1 MSNNK
6 ENFISLLEKYENNVV
21 VPIIQRGYAQG
32 RKTHKVR
39 KIREDFLDVII
50 DFLSNDK
57 EELILDYIY
66 GVEDNDV
73 FYLLDGQQRL
83 TTLFLFHWYFNFN
96 DEILKRFTYETRN
109 SSKNFISFL
118 LSIKR
123 EEIKLKSNENLSDKL
138 KDNIKFLNFWEK
150 DTTVKGMLQVI
161 DDIHEKVK
169 NKKDINSSKLNRIQ
183 FYYEYI
189 KGDPDDL
196 YIKMNSRGKQLTD
209 FEIFKSKLE
218 SFLDGKIDD
227 DLLREFREKI
237 DTTWSNFFWEFVK
250 DNKNPEIDSLFKNFF
265 DFVFGMLYSEQCE
278 YIKEKNEKI
287 GVHLKDFF
295 NLFVKKTDEKMLKY
309 IDDSKNFV
317 LECNIK
323 FIINILD
330 IFYKLKPE
338 KNIELFNNIFCI
350 YDRNIYNDKISTFE
364 ENINIFD
371 KKNEDIILLKINNYD
386 LKYQILLFS
395 FFIVL
400 NKIYEEENYKESEN
414 IDSIIEKI
422 KDYTDT
428 LRFIRNFIFIY
439 YEHIGNDDE
448 LKFQISFIKSFIEN
462 GEIALKPYD
471 NNNQEILK
479 IIVESEKNKL
489 NILKSCNQNIRKRIY
504 VCENNIFLQGN
515 INFILDYLVSSECN
529 DNIVGIINHIFTEDG
544 FNNEN
549 ENENYLIHRAMLS
562 FISKQQIISKGIID
576 TSKMYKDYNI
586 WNNKENNKKGFINFI
601 KDISKKINDKNI
613 KEDIKKS
620 INEICQNIIDNPEKY
635 MKDENDFRYLLIKD
649 AKDGD
654 GNITNLF
661 KYSNNKKLINNILY
675 HKKNVNIYDIL
686 LNTNIYKILKRI
698 QKHNREFNFY
708 VFHPDNSIEES
719 NDWYYLRY
727 NNGEILYLYSYL
739 MFAYK
744 LEKNDCY
751 IGFLILKNIMYI
763 GIIYDDNKKNNK
775 MEEKITKK
783 FGEHWIH
790 KRYISYKCFV
800 LHYYDIFNNTID
812 DEESN
817 LTYDKLYKSLNSM
830 IKELSEIKTFIEE
843 L

>member
-6 ENFISLLEKYENNVV
+6 ENFISLLEKYKNNVV

-123 EEIKLKSNENLSDKL
+123 EEIKLKSNENLSYKL

-150 DTTVKGMLQVI
+150 DITVQGMLQVI
-161 DDIHEKVK
+161 DVIHEKVK
-169 NKKDINSSKLNRIQ
+169 NKKNINSSKLNNIQ
-183 FYYEYI
+183 FYCEYI

-227 DLLREFREKI
+227 NLLREFREKI

-250 DNKNPEIDSLFKNFF
+250 DNENPEIDRLFKNFF
-265 DFVFGMLYSEQCE
+265 DFVFRMLYAGQYE
-278 YIKEKNEKI
+278 YVKEKNEKI
-287 GVHLKDFF
+287 GVYLKDFF
-295 NLFVKKTDEKMLKY
+295 NLFVKKTDEKILKY
-309 IDDSKNFV
+309 IDDSKNFM

-323 FIINILD
+323 FIVNILD
-330 IFYKLKPE
+330 IFYKLKS
-338 KNIELFNNIFCI
+338 NRTIELFNKIFCI
-350 YDRNIYNDKISTFE
+350 YDGNIYNDKISTFE

-371 KKNEDIILLKINNYD
+371 RKDEDIILLKINNYD

-395 FFIVL
+395 FFIIL
-400 NKIYEEENYKESEN
+400 NKIYEEENYKASEN
-414 IDSIIEKI
+414 IDSIIERI
-422 KDYTDT
+422 KDYTDI

-489 NILKSCNQNIRKRIY
+489 NILKSNNENIRKRIY
-504 VCENNIFLQGN
+504 ACENNIFLQGN
-515 INFILDYLVSSECN
+515 IDFLL
-529 DNIVGIINHIFTEDG
+529 DNIDNENIVDVVDYIFTKDG
-544 FNNEN
+544 F
-549 ENENYLIHRAMLS
+549 
-562 FISKQQIISKGIID
+562 
-576 TSKMYKDYNI
+576 
-586 WNNKENNKKGFINFI
+586 NKENNYLVHRAISIYIKDNFILFKDIDNQRTLINDNKYKKNKCLSNFIN
-601 KDISKKINDKNI
+601 DLLVNI
-613 KEDIKKS
+613 KNDQVVDYIRLLTNM
-620 INEICQNIIDNPEKY
+620 INEFS
-635 MKDENDFRYLLIKD
+635 DENDFRFYIIKELQYE
-649 AKDGD
+649 D
-654 GNITNLF
+654 GNKNIVNISLYHDNYIKNNSSIDSQYIYYYNNRVSCWDISLSDKIYTIFDLF
-661 KYSNNKKLINNILY
+661 KDKIDKEFELYYLYYPYKKGEYYDEKLDCKRILRYGDKKLLYCYQWVTLAKEIEIAGEEVLVGFTTDGYCLECGLRKKIPYKDKKKTSKVLTKIEQKIDIKKYDKCDNDFHWYYYKYFDTCDNIS
-675 HKKNVNIYDIL
+675 L
-686 LNTNIYKILKRI
+686 LEKEYKILKSVI
-698 QKHNREFNFY
+698 DAF
-708 VFHPDNSIEES
+708 P
-719 NDWYYLRY
+719 
-727 NNGEILYLYSYL
+727 
-739 MFAYK
+739 
-744 LEKNDCY
+744 
-751 IGFLILKNIMYI
+751 
-763 GIIYDDNKKNNK
+763 
-775 MEEKITKK
+775 TK
-783 FGEHWIH
+783 
-790 KRYISYKCFV
+790 
-800 LHYYDIFNNTID
+800 
-812 DEESN
+812 
-817 LTYDKLYKSLNSM
+817 
-830 IKELSEIKTFIEE
+830 
-843 L
+843 

>member
-1 MSNNK
+1 MSDNK

-21 VPIIQRGYAQG
+21 VPIIQRDYAQG

-150 DTTVKGMLQVI
+150 DTTVQGMLQVI

-169 NKKDINSSKLNRIQ
+169 NKKNINSSKLNDIQ
-183 FYYEYI
+183 FYCEYI

-218 SFLDGKIDD
+218 SFLGGKIDD
-227 DLLREFREKI
+227 NLLMEFREKI
-237 DTTWSNFFWEFVK
+237 DTAWSNFFWEFVK
-250 DNKNPEIDSLFKNFF
+250 DNENPEIDSIFKNFF
-265 DFVFGMLYSEQCE
+265 DFVFRMLYVEQYE
-278 YIKEKNEKI
+278 YVKEKNEKI
-287 GVHLKDFF
+287 GGYLKDFF
-295 NLFVKKTDEKMLKY
+295 NLFVKKTDEKY
-309 IDDSKNFV
+309 IDDSKNFM

-323 FIINILD
+323 FIVNILD
-330 IFYKLKPE
+330 IFYKLKS
-338 KNIELFNNIFCI
+338 NRTIELFNKIFCI
-350 YDRNIYNDKISTFE
+350 YDGNIYNDKISTFE

-371 KKNEDIILLKINNYD
+371 KKDKDIILLKINNYD

-448 LKFQISFIKSFIEN
+448 IKFQISFIKSFIEN

-489 NILKSCNQNIRKRIY
+489 NILKSCNPNIRKRIY
-504 VCENNIFLQGN
+504 ACENNIFLQGN
-515 INFILDYLVSSECN
+515 IDFLL
-529 DNIVGIINHIFTEDG
+529 DNIDNENIVDVVNYIFTKDG

-549 ENENYLIHRAMLS
+549 GNYLIHRAILA
-562 FISKQQIISKGIID
+562 FISNDEIEGFRPYYSTTIYIFRNNYNKTLLIWYPNKLKEFINTIFNDKINETVLDKCYTIID
-576 TSKMYKDYNI
+576 DYKDDSH
-586 WNNKENNKKGFINFI
+586 W
-601 KDISKKINDKNI
+601 
-613 KEDIKKS
+613 
-620 INEICQNIIDNPEKY
+620 KY
-635 MKDENDFRYLLIKD
+635 LIIKD
-649 AKDGD
+649 AKDA
-654 GNITNLF
+654 
-661 KYSNNKKLINNILY
+661 NNN
-675 HKKNVNIYDIL
+675 NVNLYNGEYSYSGEIKRHYNSDNIDYYLYYQSRNRTSWDIPLSTKVHTMFDQFLQKHTDFKLYYFDGTNNPNIEESRILKYTNNEVLYCYEWVILAKEIEIAGEIVLVGFTTDGYCIECGLRKKIPYEDKKKTSKVLTKIEEKIDIKKYYKCDNDFHWYYYKCFDTCDNISL
-686 LNTNIYKILKRI
+686 LKIKNEYKILKSVI
-698 QKHNREFNFY
+698 DAF
-708 VFHPDNSIEES
+708 P
-719 NDWYYLRY
+719 
-727 NNGEILYLYSYL
+727 
-739 MFAYK
+739 
-744 LEKNDCY
+744 
-751 IGFLILKNIMYI
+751 
-763 GIIYDDNKKNNK
+763 
-775 MEEKITKK
+775 TK
-783 FGEHWIH
+783 
-790 KRYISYKCFV
+790 
-800 LHYYDIFNNTID
+800 
-812 DEESN
+812 
-817 LTYDKLYKSLNSM
+817 
-830 IKELSEIKTFIEE
+830 
-843 L
+843 

>member
-150 DTTVKGMLQVI
+150 DTTVQGMLQVI
-161 DDIHEKVK
+161 YVIHEKVK
-169 NKKDINSSKLNRIQ
+169 NNKDIDSGKLNSIQ
-183 FYYEYI
+183 FYCEYI

-218 SFLDGKIDD
+218 SFLGGKIDD
-227 DLLREFREKI
+227 NLLREFREKI

-250 DNKNPEIDSLFKNFF
+250 DNENPEIDSIFKNFF
-265 DFVFGMLYSEQCE
+265 DFVFRMLYVEQYE
-278 YIKEKNEKI
+278 YVKEKNEKI
-287 GVHLKDFF
+287 GGYLKDFF
-295 NLFVKKTDEKMLKY
+295 NLFVKKTDEKY
-309 IDDSKNFV
+309 IDDSKNFM

-323 FIINILD
+323 FIVNILD
-330 IFYKLKPE
+330 MFYKLKS
-338 KNIELFNNIFCI
+338 NGIIELFNKIFCI
-350 YDRNIYNDKISTFE
+350 YDGNIYNDKISTFE

-371 KKNEDIILLKINNYD
+371 KKDKDIILLKINNYD

-462 GEIALKPYD
+462 GEISLKPYD

-489 NILKSCNQNIRKRIY
+489 NILKSCNPNIRKRIY
-504 VCENNIFLQGN
+504 ACENNIFLQGN
-515 INFILDYLVSSECN
+515 INFILDYLVSPECN
-529 DNIVGIINHIFTEDG
+529 DNVVNIINHIFTEGG
-544 FNNEN
+544 FNNIDR
-549 ENENYLIHRAMLS
+549 NYLIHRAMLS
-562 FISKQQIISKGIID
+562 FISKQQVIDWWTVD
-576 TSKMYKDYNI
+576 TSYMYKDYNI
-586 WNNKENNKKGFINFI
+586 WNNNDKEGFINFI
-601 KDISKKINDKNI
+601 EDISKNYKNEDSIKEICKNI
-613 KEDIKKS
+613 
-620 INEICQNIIDNPEKY
+620 INNPEKY

-649 AKDGD
+649 AEDGD

-661 KYSNNKKLINNILY
+661 HLTESRI
-675 HKKNVNIYDIL
+675 IYDTIL
-686 LNTNIYKILKRI
+686 KFKTYYNVRDTTLNTNIFSLFDDFKKEYEEFELFYYNKSDNKEVEKKRILTYQYLNNEEILYCYSWVTLAKKIEIEGEEILVGFTTNGYCLECGLRKKIPYNNEKKTSKVLIQIEERGIDIKEYSKCDNELHWYYYKSFDTCDSISLLKEEYKILKPVI
-698 QKHNREFNFY
+698 DAF
-708 VFHPDNSIEES
+708 S
-719 NDWYYLRY
+719 
-727 NNGEILYLYSYL
+727 
-739 MFAYK
+739 
-744 LEKNDCY
+744 
-751 IGFLILKNIMYI
+751 
-763 GIIYDDNKKNNK
+763 
-775 MEEKITKK
+775 TK
-783 FGEHWIH
+783 
-790 KRYISYKCFV
+790 
-800 LHYYDIFNNTID
+800 
-812 DEESN
+812 
-817 LTYDKLYKSLNSM
+817 
-830 IKELSEIKTFIEE
+830 
-843 L
+843 